1 MKPHRKLI
9 LPLLLALTGAPAI
22 AAAPAT
28 LPAITDADPAVW
40 VVKDK
45 DTTIYLFGTVHALD
59 GRQAWF
65 NDEVKAAFDGSS
77 ELVLEVLTPED
88 PAAMQPL
95 LAKYAYNAS
104 GPTLTS
110 KLSPKGR
117 AALAAMLK
125 TYGMGPTALDRF
137 KPFFAALTLS
147 SLQFQKMGLKADS
160 GAEAVLRQAAV
171 AGHKQVGAL
180 ETLDYQMSLF
190 DALAEPEQVALLE
203 QTLAQG
209 DGEGPQDIAAL
220 VSAWSHGDA
229 DRVAAILRKTDT
241 DSPALYKLLLVGR
254 NRNWAQWIQQ
264 RLARPGT
271 AFVAVG
277 AGHLAGPDSVQ
288 RVLKARGI
296 RSHRVAHIERP

>member
-1 MKPHRKLI
+1 MKSLRQLAF
-9 LPLLLALTGAPAI
+9 PLLLALTGAPAI
-22 AAAPAT
+22 AAPA
-28 LPAITDADPAVW
+28 LPAIADADPAVW

-65 NDEVKAAFDGSS
+65 NDEVRAAFEASS
-77 ELVLEVLTPED
+77 ELVLEVLTPDD
-88 PAAMQPL
+88 PATMQPL

-117 AALAAMLK
+117 AELAAMLK
-125 TYGMGPTALDRF
+125 THGMGSTALDRF

-160 GAEAVLRQAAV
+160 GAEAVLRKTAIAE
-171 AGHKQVGAL
+171 HKSVGAL

-190 DALAEPEQVALLE
+190 DALSEPEQIALLE
-203 QTLAQG
+203 QTLAQS
-209 DGEGPQDIAAL
+209 DGEGPEDIAEL

-229 DRVAAILRKTDT
+229 DRVAAILRKTDAS
-241 DSPALYKLLLVGR
+241 SPALYKLLLVAR
-254 NRNWAQWIQQ
+254 NRNWAQWVQQ

-271 AFVAVG
+271 TFVAVG
-277 AGHLAGPDSVQ
+277 AGHLAGPDSLQ
-288 RVLKARGI
+288 RMLRARGI
-296 RSHRVAHIERP
+296 RAIRVAHIERP